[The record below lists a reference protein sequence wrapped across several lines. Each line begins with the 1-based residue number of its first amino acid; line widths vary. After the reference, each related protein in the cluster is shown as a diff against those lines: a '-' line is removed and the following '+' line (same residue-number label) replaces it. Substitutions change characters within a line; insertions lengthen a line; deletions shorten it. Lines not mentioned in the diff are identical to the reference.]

1 MKTKILFF
9 VALLGLGTLA
19 MAQTDS
25 PKKSIVSFGV
35 KAGIDLNADINDL
48 PSLPGQIE
56 GVMKDNYMIGAFAR
70 LGNRLY
76 LQPEA
81 YYVVQ
86 NVEEDGVITSVG
98 SVRVPVHAG
107 LKLIDIGLVSIHI
120 TGGAMLPIP
129 LNSTEPFA
137 FDVEK
142 LQYQVGVGVGV
153 LGFITTDIRYTL
165 AKDIPFAQQITDFTQ
180 NGGMVNV
187 TVGIKF

>member
-1 MKTKILFF
+1 MKTKIFF
-9 VALLGLGTLA
+9 LVALFSLGTLA

-35 KAGIDLNADINDL
+35 KAGTDFNADMQDL
-48 PSLPGQIE
+48 PGIPGQIE
-56 GVMKDNYMIGAFAR
+56 GVMKDNFQIGAFLR
-70 LGNRLY
+70 FGNRLY

-81 YYVVQ
+81 YYVQQ
-86 NVEEDGVITSVG
+86 NVVNNNQTTAVG
-98 SVRVPVHAG
+98 SVRVPVHLG
-107 LKLIDIGLVSIHI
+107 LKLLDIGLVSLHV

-129 LNSTEPFA
+129 LEETFA

-165 AKDIPFAQQITDFTQ
+165 AKDVPFAEQIADFTA